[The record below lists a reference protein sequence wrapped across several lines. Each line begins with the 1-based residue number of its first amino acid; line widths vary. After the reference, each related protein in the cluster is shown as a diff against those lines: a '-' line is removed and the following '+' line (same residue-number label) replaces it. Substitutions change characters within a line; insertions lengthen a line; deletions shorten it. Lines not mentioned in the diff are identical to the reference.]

1 MEWEV
6 WLVKS
11 FQEITKVE
19 RGHLKPNYG
28 YLKSSL
34 EISAFHYIVQETEQ
48 MTTQWRFVFAGI
60 LSRVWGWRAYY
71 TANKSNRNSA
81 DYQAPLRAR
90 LSALINKSSFFICLL
105 TVRPPRTFL
114 QINGWVLILS
124 VNCDGPEDYKGE
136 HQS

>member
-60 LSRVWGWRAYY
+60 LSRVGGWRAYY

-105 TVRPPRTFL
+105 TARPPRTFL
-114 QINGWVLILS
+114 QINGWLLMPAI
-124 VNCDGPEDYKGE
+124 NCDGSGDYKE
-136 HQS
+136 THQL